1 MEEAEV
7 REMKDGQKSTATRWA
22 IGPAAL
28 AVALAAGLSLVG
40 GPAQAQDPY
49 QEPTPVPTPTP
60 TATASPSAT
69 VTPAGTPFQ
78 NPSPPPPT
86 TQPTSGPKF
95 MSPFPVVR
103 TAGTFTATRTTF
115 TRFTV
120 KTPKGTRLETSCVK
134 ARCTLRRTL
143 RTNSTIHLKALE
155 RSYKPNT
162 KIRVR
167 LTQPAFI
174 GKYVVI
180 TTRRN
185 KRPQRRDLCVRPGR
199 SAPVSC
205 GAP

>member
-1 MEEAEV
+1 MEETEV
-7 REMKDGQKSTATRWA
+7 RDVKDGQKTNVTRWA

-28 AVALAAGLSLVG
+28 AVAVAAGLSLAG

-60 TATASPSAT
+60 TATASPAAT
-69 VTPAGTPFQ
+69 ATPAGTPFQ

-103 TAGTFTATRTTF
+103 TAGTFTRTRTTF
-115 TRFTV
+115 TRFTI
-120 KTPKGTRLETSCVK
+120 KTPKGTRLAASCLK
-134 ARCTLRRTL
+134 ARCTFKRTL
-143 RTNSTIHLKALE
+143 RTTKTIHLKALE
-155 RSYKPNT
+155 RSYKPGT

-167 LTQPAFI
+167 LTQPNMI
-174 GKYVVI
+174 GKYVAI

-185 KRPQRRDLCVRPGR
+185 KRPLRRDLCVRPNR
-199 SAPVSC
+199 ATPVSC
-205 GAP
+205 GAL